1 MNSQRHSV
9 RIAGHP
15 TSVSMEDA
23 FWQEIRR
30 AAAEDGIS
38 TARLIEAV
46 DRARTAEASAKA
58 PPPNLSSALRLYV
71 LARLQARVGKPV
83 PPIS

>member
-1 MNSQRHSV
+1 MTLRRHSV

-30 AAAEDGIS
+30 AAEEQGIS
-38 TARLIEAV
+38 TARLIERV
-46 DRARTAEASAKA
+46 DQARMADASSAT

-71 LARLQARVGKPV
+71 LARLQARAGKG
-83 PPIS
+83 

>member
-1 MNSQRHSV
+1 MTLRRHSV

-15 TSVSMEDA
+15 TSVSIEDA

-30 AAAEDGIS
+30 AAKQDGIS

-46 DRARTAEASAKA
+46 DRARTAEATPAAK
-58 PPPNLSSALRLYV
+58 PPNLSSALRLYV
-71 LARLQARVGKPV
+71 LARFQARAGK
-83 PPIS
+83 S